1 MSKDNR
7 LLALLVVIASAPERE
22 DGAELIKL
30 AQKAMEQYKN
40 ARTVSEVHNTLMGL
54 ALNLAGALD
63 VKVPK
68 EYRVALLKKIFLP
81 IFDMEKE
88 SSNEGN

>member
-1 MSKDNR
+1 MKNDR

-30 AQKAMEQYKN
+30 AQKSMEQYKN
-40 ARTVSEVHNTLMGL
+40 ARTVSEVHNTLMGQ
-54 ALNLAGALD
+54 ALKLAGALD
-63 VKVPK
+63 KRLP
-68 EYRVALLKKIFLP
+68 EDHRVALLKRIFLP
-81 IFDMEKE
+81 IFDMDEE